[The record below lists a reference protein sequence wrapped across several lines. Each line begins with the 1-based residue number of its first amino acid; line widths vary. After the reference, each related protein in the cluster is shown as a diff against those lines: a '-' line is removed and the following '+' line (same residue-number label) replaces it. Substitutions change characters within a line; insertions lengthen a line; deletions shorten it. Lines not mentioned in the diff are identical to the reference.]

1 MLLIALH
8 LGLRKILLTIQ
19 NIVQDRPIIDRLDRQ
34 EKLELLSQNRG
45 QLLLVP
51 FHVQREA
58 ARLCVFEGI
67 ILKEHR
73 QLDLGPGQQIDD
85 RILHTI
91 CFGQARVFLQN
102 FLFGRD
108 RPLPLLQMLRKG
120 FRIRQGK
127 IQLILLLQIF
137 LQGMKR
143 LMKALSFLRYICL
156 QQEMAPVLDDVMER
170 KIDQPHIK
178 RAGLLQ
184 QRFSQ
189 MVDRWVGFIIDL
201 ICQCLFRKER
211 VFSFYPLLFLF
222 CKFAFL

>member
-34 EKLELLSQNRG
+34 EKLDLLSQNRG

-58 ARLCVFEGI
+58 ARLCVFEGV
-67 ILKEHR
+67 ILEKHR

-108 RPLPLLQMLRKG
+108 RPLPVLQMLRKG
-120 FRIRQGK
+120 FC
-127 IQLILLLQIF
+127 
-137 LQGMKR
+137 
-143 LMKALSFLRYICL
+143 IC
-156 QQEMAPVLDDVMER
+156 
-170 KIDQPHIK
+170 
-178 RAGLLQ
+178 
-184 QRFSQ
+184 
-189 MVDRWVGFIIDL
+189 
-201 ICQCLFRKER
+201 
-211 VFSFYPLLFLF
+211 
-222 CKFAFL
+222 